1 MPASI
6 ALTAPPWPLPQSLRR
21 LARHLPLLACLLLL
35 AACATAPDLAPQPTP
50 PSAQKPPR
58 SAGTTPTPASKA
70 PSTAKRGGGYY
81 KDDGPDD
88 NPPDNLA
95 DVPDAQPRLEPLHR
109 FANRPYVALGQS
121 FTPMQQLM
129 PYTAQGI
136 GSWYGKKFHGANT
149 SSGEAYDMY
158 AMTAAHPTLPIPSYA
173 RVTNLENGRSV
184 IVRVNDRGPFHA
196 NRVIDLS
203 YTAAW
208 KLGYVNKGS
217 ARVEVTAIMPG
228 DVSIIAEAPA
238 TPSAT
243 VEPAVARAPD
253 DIDAIARLASAGAD
267 DSAVLPGALPT
278 KTELA
283 RGIFLQLGAFSDAR
297 NADNFRDYVQTE
309 LKWLP
314 RGLEVFNDEGRYRL
328 QLGPFDSAQ
337 AAHTTAERIAQTLRL
352 RPFIVQR

>member
-1 MPASI
+1 MSLSI
-6 ALTAPPWPLPQSLRR
+6 VHAACPNPRHTGFGGI
-21 LARHLPLLACLLLL
+21 RHLPLMAGLLLL
-35 AACATAPDLAPQPTP
+35 AACATAPDNGPPASGVQGSAPKSVRTTP
-50 PSAQKPPR
+50 PA
-58 SAGTTPTPASKA
+58 PASTSKA
-70 PSTAKRGGGYY
+70 PSTSKRGGGYY
-81 KDDGPDD
+81 KDDGPDE

-109 FANRPYVALGQS
+109 FANRPYIALGQS
-121 FTPMQQLM
+121 YTPMQQLM

-149 SSGEAYDMY
+149 SSGEPYDMY

-184 IVRVNDRGPFHA
+184 IVRVNDRGPFHDG
-196 NRVIDLS
+196 RIIDLS

-217 ARVEVTAIMPG
+217 ARVEVTTIMPG
-228 DVSIIAEAPA
+228 DVSIIAEAPKPTPVA
-238 TPSAT
+238 T
-243 VEPAVARAPD
+243 APD
-253 DIDAIARLASAGAD
+253 VTITAVDLDPIAQLASASD
-267 DSAVLPGALPT
+267 TAVPGALPT
-278 KTELA
+278 KAEIA
-283 RGIFLQLGAFSDAR
+283 RGIFLQLGVFSDAR

-314 RGLEVFNDEGRYRL
+314 RGLEVFNDDGRYRL
-328 QLGPFDSAQ
+328 QLGPFDSTQ